1 MPMSRKKAIRQ
12 KCLDCCCGNAAEVRR
27 CPAVNCPLHDFRMGT
42 VKKDAYSE
50 EEESDEIT
58 HGEDECE

>member
-58 HGEDECE
+58 KDEDECE

>member
-42 VKKDAYSE
+42 VKKDTYLE

-58 HGEDECE
+58 RDEYECE

>member
-1 MPMSRKKAIRQ
+1 MPMSRKKAIRA

-42 VKKDAYSE
+42 LKKGTSAE
-50 EEESDEIT
+50 EAEGDEIT
-58 HGEDECE
+58 HGEDEHE